1 MEVGIDPGEVAVGML
16 EEIIAVARAAA
27 HHSASKART
36 YAPIAEPQ
44 APIEQSCIP
53 F

>member
-1 MEVGIDPGEVAVGML
+1 MEVGVDPGEVAVGML

-27 HHSASKART
+27 HQFASKART

-44 APIEQSCIP
+44 AAIEQS
-53 F
+53 